1 MKKNLLLIGS
11 GYMAREYLNVIEK
24 YFDNFSVSLISSSK
38 DRSNELEKKYNIL
51 ETFES
56 IDKLLLHEK
65 DFSKYQK
72 IIVCTSEKRFLNLAK
87 VLTNYECEVL
97 FEKPLGLSFEES
109 LKIIELSNDKFFLAL
124 NRRFYDG
131 INELRN
137 LISNKKLIHGLIL
150 DQQSEHD
157 WSDRRLTDINKEL
170 VYSNSIHIID
180 LAFFL
185 IKNQQVD
192 DYSVKNIKSKNKNI
206 SKYRISI
213 NSECDLEYL
222 RHNNIPGKWQI
233 ILFFK
238 DIFVYFENLES
249 FSVFND
255 KRQII
260 MSSKPQNEEI
270 KPGLKNLLESFLNK
284 DFVTQTPKV
293 EDCIKILG
301 LVNSLR

>member
-1 MKKNLLLIGS
+1 M
-11 GYMAREYLNVIEK
+11 
-24 YFDNFSVSLISSSK
+24 
-38 DRSNELEKKYNIL
+38 
-51 ETFES
+51 
-56 IDKLLLHEK
+56 
-65 DFSKYQK
+65 
-72 IIVCTSEKRFLNLAK
+72 
-87 VLTNYECEVL
+87 
-97 FEKPLGLSFEES
+97 
-109 LKIIELSNDKFFLAL
+109 SNDKFFLAL

-284 DFVTQTPKV
+284 DFVTQAPKV